1 MENNNNNAAA
11 ADAVRVLNPDSESA
25 DNRKCPSCGAT
36 LKFDPATGG
45 LACEFCGRKVDI
57 HQQIQPPG
65 VGYSLE
71 ELNSHAGAH
80 YLQTSKVV
88 CCATCG
94 GRFIMHAQG
103 IAANCPYC
111 GSNSLNETD
120 DQTGMLEPTGVLAFK
135 ISKEQAQKIFEN
147 WISKQRF
154 SPSDLLTNAKAAGFV
169 GVYVPYWVFD
179 ADTYSAYTGKFGY
192 TYGSGDDE
200 YTKWYNK
207 SGVYRLDVKSE
218 TVIASQRLAND
229 PVWSG
234 VSKFNMNFIKKY
246 DPDLLAGFFAERYSI
261 DGPAAWLTAKD
272 RIRNMIRSGIIK
284 KESADR
290 AGEIKFEPEYSNV
303 RAKYCL
309 APVWVNSFQYNNQIF
324 QVLVNGQTGDVSG
337 RSPKSLKFLLRI
349 LMIIGI
355 IMGSMFTVR
364 IIAYIISAIMQMR

>member
-1 MENNNNNAAA
+1 MENVNTAAT
-11 ADAVRVLNPDSESA
+11 VINPNSESA

-45 LACEFCGRKVDI
+45 LSCEFCGRSVDI

-71 ELNSHAGAH
+71 DLNTHAGAH
-80 YLQTSKVV
+80 YLQQAKIV

-94 GRFIMHAQG
+94 GKFILTAQS

-120 DQTGMLEPTGVLAFK
+120 DVTGMLEPTGVLPFK
-135 ISKEQAQKIFEN
+135 ISKDEATKIFEN
-147 WISKQRF
+147 WIAKQRF
-154 SPSDLLTNAKAAGFV
+154 SPADLLTKARAAGFV

-179 ADTYSAYTGKFGY
+179 ANTYSAYSGKFGY

-200 YTKWYNK
+200 YTKWETR
-207 SGVYRLDVKSE
+207 SGVFKLDVKGE
-218 TVIASQRLAND
+218 TIIASQRLAGDSMWN
-229 PVWSG
+229 S
-234 VSKFNMNFIKKY
+234 VSEFNMNLMRKY
-246 DPDLLAGFFAERYSI
+246 DPDLLAGFVAERYSI

-272 RIRNMIRSGIIK
+272 RIRGKIKIGIINR
-284 KESADR
+284 ESADR
-290 AGEIKFEPEYSNV
+290 VGEIKFEPEYSNV

-309 APVWVNSFQYNNQIF
+309 APVWVTSFKYNDQVY
-324 QVLVNGQTGDVSG
+324 QVLVNGQSGEVRG
-337 RSPKSLKFLLRI
+337 RSPKSMRFLLRI

-355 IMGSMFTVR
+355 VMGGLLTMRMIMYF
-364 IIAYIISAIMQMR
+364 IAWIMQMR